1 MTRVDPA
8 TDRVLGA
15 PVTVGDETA
24 AIAAGDDAAWVL
36 ARRDGPDTPKI
47 DWFVVRVDPAGGAT
61 RVVAR
66 VLGYDP
72 NELAVERGT
81 LWVTEASRH
90 ALDRFDARTRRALGA
105 PIHTG
110 PEPWGLAVGGRSA
123 WVGDR
128 KRGTTRAADAS
139 RAAWTASP
147 TATPALSKRTA
158 RAAGVFA
165 VDRVYRGQV
174 RTPPCGNSSAARP
187 RLPRCC
193 RACCGAGTPRE
204 TRASRATPEPLG
216 RFGLGRG
223 CACFGRAPQ
232 QQERDHCARQ
242 ADAGTSQ
249 EGDVEAVAQRGRRL
263 YT

>member
-1 MTRVDPA
+1 MGDNGDRGRWRPDRGRERRRGVTRVDPA

-24 AIAAGDDAAWVL
+24 AIAAGDNAAWVL

-47 DWFVVRVDPAGGAT
+47 DWFVVRVDPVGGAT

-147 TATPALSKRTA
+147 TATPASSKRTA
-158 RAAGVFA
+158 RAAG
-165 VDRVYRGQV
+165 GV
-174 RTPPCGNSSAARP
+174 RS
-187 RLPRCC
+187 
-193 RACCGAGTPRE
+193 
-204 TRASRATPEPLG
+204 
-216 RFGLGRG
+216 
-223 CACFGRAPQ
+223 
-232 QQERDHCARQ
+232 
-242 ADAGTSQ
+242 
-249 EGDVEAVAQRGRRL
+249 
-263 YT
+263 